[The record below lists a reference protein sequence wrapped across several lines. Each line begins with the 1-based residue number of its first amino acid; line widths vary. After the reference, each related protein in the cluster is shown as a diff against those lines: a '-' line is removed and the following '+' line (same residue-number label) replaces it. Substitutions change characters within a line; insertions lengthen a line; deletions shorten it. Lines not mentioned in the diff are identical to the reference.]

1 VSPASAAP
9 RAELLV
15 FDRDPQSTHLLTDVL
30 SGAPAL
36 QKAVVAWLADR
47 ETLFFVVGTTGGVRQ
62 QTFTLGAR
70 DLQQLQERVLPEA
83 IGLIDAVARDAA
95 TCTAVNPALARQV
108 AQAWAAA
115 SGR

>member
-1 VSPASAAP
+1 VSPAP

-30 SGAPAL
+30 QAAPAL

-47 ETLFFVVGTTGGVRQ
+47 ETLFFIVGTTGGARQ

-70 DLQQLQERVLPEA
+70 DLQELQDRVLPEA
-83 IGLIDAVARDAA
+83 IELIDAGSRDAA
-95 TCTAVNPALARQV
+95 TCTAVNPSLARQV
-108 AQAWAAA
+108 ASAWAAA
-115 SGR
+115 AAR